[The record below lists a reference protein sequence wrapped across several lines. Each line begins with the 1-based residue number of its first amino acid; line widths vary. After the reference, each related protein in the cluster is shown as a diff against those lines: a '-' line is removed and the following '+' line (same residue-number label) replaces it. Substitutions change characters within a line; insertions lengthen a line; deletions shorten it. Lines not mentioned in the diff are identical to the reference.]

1 MSFRLRL
8 IILFSLLAAITFGAG
23 GSLLIATSFQ
33 SMLNEEKSAAID
45 TYETVRNTLYLVNSL
60 GEKTDYNNMT
70 DTLEQIE
77 QQGVVRW
84 QALYLE
90 SDIRSVYQSGADTL
104 FTAELPLPESDQC
117 SYALVHDDNGYS
129 IQLLSIITAGDDQ
142 LTLKARFDISPAYNA
157 RRTQQRL
164 FYIIYATVIFF
175 GIILAVLMS
184 FALTG
189 PLRKLTVAVKRIAG
203 GDLSVRS
210 DIHSR
215 DEFGQLSKNFD
226 EMADKIQENI
236 SLLEEDVERQE
247 SFMGAFAHE
256 LKTPMT
262 SIIGYAD
269 LLRQGGLDKDESDS
283 AANYIYSEGKRL
295 EKLSFKLLDLLL
307 MEKDEPLMRQVSLA
321 SMLKYTCN
329 ALAPAMEKKSIRL
342 VCKCGRG
349 KVLLEPDLIQ
359 SLLYNLV
366 DNASKAMKEEGLIIV
381 KGKIISGG
389 CMIQVIDNGQ
399 GMEKA
404 ELTRITEAF
413 YRVDKSRSRKQG
425 GAGLGLAL
433 CKKIVDL
440 HCGTMSFNSLPG
452 QGTCVTVEL
461 YADRRKTDAKA

>member
-1 MSFRLRL
+1 
-8 IILFSLLAAITFGAG
+8 
-23 GSLLIATSFQ
+23 
-33 SMLNEEKSAAID
+33 MLNEEKAAAVN
-45 TYETVRNTLYLVNSL
+45 TYETVRNTLYLINSL
-60 GEKTDYNNMT
+60 GERTDYDNMT
-70 DTLEQIE
+70 DTLAQIE

-90 SDIRSVYQSGADTL
+90 SDTRSVYRSGAGEL
-104 FTAELPLPESDQC
+104 FTAELPLPEADQC
-117 SYALVHDDNGYS
+117 SYAVVHDDSGYS
-129 IQLLSIITAGDDQ
+129 MQILSIITAGDEQ
-142 LTLKARFDISPAYNA
+142 LFLRARFDISSAYNT
-157 RRTQQRL
+157 RKTQQRL
-164 FYIIYATVIFF
+164 FYIIYGTVMFF
-175 GIILAVLMS
+175 GIIVAVLMS
-184 FALTG
+184 FVLTRK
-189 PLRKLTVAVKRIAG
+189 LRKLTVAVKRIAG
-203 GDLSVRS
+203 GDLSERS
-210 DIHSR
+210 EIKSH

-269 LLRQGGLDKDESDS
+269 LLRQGGLDKDECSS

-307 MEKDEPLMRQVSLA
+307 MEKDEPLMRQVNLS

-329 ALAPAMEKKSIRL
+329 ALMPAMEKKNIKL

-349 KVLLEPDLIQ
+349 KVLLEPDLVQ

-366 DNASKAMKEEGLIIV
+366 DNASKAMTEQGLIIV

-440 HCGTMSFNSLPG
+440 HSGTMSFNSLPG

-461 YADRRKTDAKA
+461 YADRRKADAKA